1 VARLLA
7 AAPGRAGAWLVDADG
22 RRQLA
27 GAVRRDLVPR
37 PEAAAG
43 LPMRVLMS
51 DPGCVDVAAGEGE
64 AADVDT
70 WDDAARLGITDD
82 TSRRT

>member
-1 VARLLA
+1 
-7 AAPGRAGAWLVDADG
+7 
-22 RRQLA
+22 
-27 GAVRRDLVPR
+27 
-37 PEAAAG
+37 
-43 LPMRVLMS
+43 MRVLMS